1 MRRIV
6 LLVAIATVVVAA
18 GLTLLAAASNPY
30 DDGSISGGS
39 ALVASYTDDVDDSGI
54 DDFLVALGIFL
65 CFLVPLRGRT
75 LHLYREPQP
84 LDVVYHAPVLERPG

>member
-6 LLVAIATVVVAA
+6 LLVAMVAVVVAA

-30 DDGSISGGS
+30 DGVPISGGS
-39 ALVASYTDDVDDSGI
+39 ASIASYTDDVDNSGI

-75 LHLYREPQP
+75 LHLYRKPQP
-84 LDVVYHAPVLERPG
+84 LGVVYHAPVLERPG